1 MNQVTNSNKLYF
13 NILKIPHILNFI
25 DFYLLIINLK
35 ETSFLLLNYQKS
47 LIDHYQLFF

>member
-25 DFYLLIINLK
+25 DCYF
-35 ETSFLLLNYQKS
+35 LNYKFERNIIS
-47 LIDHYQLFF
+47 SSQLSEESD